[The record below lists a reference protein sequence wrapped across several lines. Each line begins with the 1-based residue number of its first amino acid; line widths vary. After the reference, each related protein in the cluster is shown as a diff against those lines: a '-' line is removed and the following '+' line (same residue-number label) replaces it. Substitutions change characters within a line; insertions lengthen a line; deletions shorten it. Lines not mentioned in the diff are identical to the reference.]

1 MMKKL
6 TQWVLVAAMIPLL
19 VGVSGCATVG
29 DLLSSDAVSNLG
41 ASDYSK
47 ALAEIQKIIGKKKDT
62 SPVDGYEFQRV
73 YKYKGSVCEAKDIS
87 WENIWSQS
95 GNAAKDGPP
104 PTVIVTTN
112 GTIDAVESEIN
123 EIADLLEDLGLGG
136 TK

>member
-1 MMKKL
+1 MKKL
-6 TQWVLVAAMIPLL
+6 ILAALAMVLLFGM
-19 VGVSGCATVG
+19 SGCATVG
-29 DLLSSDAVSNLG
+29 GLLSSDTASNLSSG
-41 ASDYSK
+41 DYAK
-47 ALAEIQKIIGKKKDT
+47 ALAEIQKIIGKKKEP
-62 SPVDGYEFQRV
+62 SPIEGYEFQRV

-87 WENIWSQS
+87 WENIWSQQ

-112 GTIDAVESEIN
+112 GSIDAVESEIN

>member
-1 MMKKL
+1 MALMAMAV
-6 TQWVLVAAMIPLL
+6 VLLL
-19 VGVSGCATVG
+19 GMSGCATVG
-29 DLLSSDAVSNLG
+29 DLLSSDMTDSLG
-41 ASDYSK
+41 SGDYAK
-47 ALAEIQKIIGKKKDT
+47 ALAEIQKIIGKKKEP
-62 SPVDGYEFQRV
+62 SPIEGYEFQRV

-87 WENIWSQS
+87 WENIWSQQ

-123 EIADLLEDLGLGG
+123 EIADLLEDLGLGS